1 MTRSILTSVVNMRAS
16 TAQPD
21 SVDRVMSS
29 SSDDDEQTF
38 DELYDKLT
46 ARASSG
52 TSASA
57 RDASNNDSKLK
68 QLLER
73 IRAPLR
79 RNRASNA
86 HKGSSETED
95 DGNIRPE
102 TPVRAHTPLSSTSRR
117 RVVNDASPAMNES
130 PATLMRYL
138 RDAQRERA
146 DMESRAEALVEHIE
160 RRDAEARSVIEETR
174 AEMREWR
181 ERCKQL
187 SRDVPERWLGV
198 FESYD
203 GEIDRLGKENFDL
216 RERLHEA
223 LEAKLSR
230 EDGSGHGEARAET
243 SGERD
248 AARTSEALHLRRALR
263 AITLERDAITVK
275 LADVDRRERQMNLI
289 RRHSEGTTKRLA
301 RVERLLASET
311 ARAAQAIAR
320 AERADAAT
328 ASIISDYESQLTSA
342 RALIENLA
350 LRCDADDLMRAA
362 REHDRA
368 FPPNRRRVSVRQS

>member
-160 RRDAEARSVIEETR
+160 RRDAEARSVI
-174 AEMREWR
+174 
-181 ERCKQL
+181 
-187 SRDVPERWLGV
+187 
-198 FESYD
+198 
-203 GEIDRLGKENFDL
+203 
-216 RERLHEA
+216 
-223 LEAKLSR
+223 
-230 EDGSGHGEARAET
+230 
-243 SGERD
+243 
-248 AARTSEALHLRRALR
+248 
-263 AITLERDAITVK
+263 
-275 LADVDRRERQMNLI
+275 
-289 RRHSEGTTKRLA
+289 
-301 RVERLLASET
+301 
-311 ARAAQAIAR
+311 
-320 AERADAAT
+320 
-328 ASIISDYESQLTSA
+328 
-342 RALIENLA
+342 
-350 LRCDADDLMRAA
+350 
-362 REHDRA
+362 
-368 FPPNRRRVSVRQS
+368 